1 MIFFLQIEEIMVQ
14 PYDDTG
20 RINARVPLP
29 TKKKKKKIN
38 RQVLYQWWVDNSESE
53 LTCYPNL
60 TQKIALAD
68 KANCTIKQVADF
80 DDYCYY
86 YLFIYTVLAG
96 GLFLVE
102 SAEAKER
109 RSTRSGGGRGVQKV
123 EKTQNRSDKKE
134 ESIRGGKRVRC
145 GRRERAHHD
154 PDCRR
159 RAGQGAGIKQL
170 IGEE

>member
-1 MIFFLQIEEIMVQ
+1 MVQ

-20 RINARVPLP
+20 RINPRVPLP

-68 KANCTIKQVADF
+68 KANCTIKQVRII
-80 DDYCYY
+80 YCYY
-86 YLFIYTVLAG
+86 YYYYYFFLLVLAG

-109 RSTRSGGGRGVQKV
+109 RSTRSSGRRGVQKV
-123 EKTQNRSDKKE
+123 EKTQNQSDKKE
-134 ESIRGGKRVRC
+134 ERLLGGKRVRC

-159 RAGQGAGIKQL
+159 RAGQGTRIKKF
-170 IGEE
+170 